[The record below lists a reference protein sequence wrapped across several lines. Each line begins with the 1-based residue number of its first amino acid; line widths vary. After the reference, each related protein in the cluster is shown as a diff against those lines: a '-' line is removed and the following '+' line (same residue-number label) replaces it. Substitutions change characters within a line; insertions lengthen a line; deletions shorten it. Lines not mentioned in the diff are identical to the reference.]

1 MAIIKCVECG
11 HDVSTHADKCP
22 NCGCPISVIIESANR
37 PNQAVNVILEDAGK
51 NQLATIRF
59 IREMSIPEKKLSEAK
74 NIIDNLPQTIIHS
87 IDIKL
92 GKETVSK
99 LTRMGC
105 TARIEIS
112 DSSEYYRN
120 SATKFMNKQNSL
132 NNTSDNLGNISGIM
146 QPINVKIHDP
156 YLYDNNYY
164 IERSCGKKGIG
175 FQQDCF
181 GKQVQRS

>member
-112 DSSEYYRN
+112 DSSEYNDEHSREEKEAKIESTFLFAKDTPLTCPRCGS
-120 SATKFMNKQNSL
+120 SAVTTGSRGYSLVWGFIGSNKTVN
-132 NNTSDNLGNISGIM
+132 
-146 QPINVKIHDP
+146 
-156 YLYDNNYY
+156 
-164 IERSCGKKGIG
+164 RCGKCGHTWNP
-175 FQQDCF
+175 
-181 GKQVQRS
+181 